1 MRDNFLLLDQPAQK
15 LARPIGGVRG
25 KPPWF
30 QIEALDY
37 FAGLDVSMEET
48 HVCVI
53 DREGKVILE
62 VRTPTV
68 PKAIAAALVK
78 GPALER
84 VLFEM
89 GRIAPSSFMA

>member
-1 MRDNFLLLDQPAQK
+1 M
-15 LARPIGGVRG
+15 
-25 KPPWF
+25 
-30 QIEALDY
+30 EH

-68 PKAIAAALVK
+68 RKHRRRLGDRS
-78 GPALER
+78 GP
-84 VLFEM
+84 
-89 GRIAPSSFMA
+89 

>member
-1 MRDNFLLLDQPAQK
+1 M
-15 LARPIGGVRG
+15 
-25 KPPWF
+25 
-30 QIEALDY
+30 EH

-68 PKAIAAALVK
+68 PKAIACRL
-78 GPALER
+78 GER
-84 VLFEM
+84 S
-89 GRIAPSSFMA
+89 GR

>member
-1 MRDNFLLLDQPAQK
+1 M
-15 LARPIGGVRG
+15 
-25 KPPWF
+25 
-30 QIEALDY
+30 EH

-68 PKAIAAALVK
+68 PKAIAAALAK

-84 VLFEM
+84 VLFET
-89 GRIAPSSFMA
+89 GRMAPTLFHGLTALGLPRGLRSHADLPSSCSPY